1 MLVKDLLPLAMLAED
16 LLPLANFCFCG
27 QLLVTGAIMAPFSV
41 VDAVREYCF
50 ANVWVVYTALAINL
64 VACTQPSST
73 VIGCKACRRWPLNS
87 RFSCAVI
94 GIVCC
99 APPRLLLVVNASQQ
113 TPMDVSGR

>member
-1 MLVKDLLPLAMLAED
+1 MLFKDLLPSAMLAGD
-16 LLPLANFCFCG
+16 LQPLANFCFCG

-41 VDAVREYCF
+41 VDAVKAYCSL
-50 ANVWVVYTALAINL
+50 NVWVVYTALAVNL

-73 VIGCKACRRWPLNS
+73 VIGCKACHLWLLNS

-113 TPMDVSGR
+113 TPMDMSGR